1 MGFDANIDQLQN
13 MFWQIILTAGP
24 LLVVAL
30 AIGLLIGIIQAAT
43 SINEMTLSFVPKLI
57 VVLLVFGLLSGYM
70 LNTLTSYF
78 AHTFN
83 QIVAINT

>member
-1 MGFDANIDQLQN
+1 MSFDSNVDQLQN

-24 LLVVAL
+24 LLAVAL

-78 AHTFN
+78 AFTFD
-83 QIVAINT
+83 QIVAMNT

>member
-78 AHTFN
+78 AYTFD

>member
-1 MGFDANIDQLQN
+1 MSFDANVDQLQN

-30 AIGLLIGIIQAAT
+30 AVGLLIGIIQAAT

-78 AHTFN
+78 AHTFD

>member
-24 LLVVAL
+24 LLTVAL

-78 AHTFN
+78 AHTFD

>member
-78 AHTFN
+78 DYTFD

>member
-1 MGFDANIDQLQN
+1 MSFDSNVDFLQN

-24 LLVVAL
+24 LLMVAL
-30 AIGLLIGIIQAAT
+30 AVGLLIGIIQAAT

-57 VVLLVFGLLSGYM
+57 IVLLVFGLLSGYM

-78 AHTFN
+78 AFTFD
-83 QIVAINT
+83 QIVAIN